1 MNLMPTLISIGLAA
15 SVSLFYLQNQSDK
28 PKEINYRAALSEF
41 EQSAIAF
48 AAHTP
53 LDSNNPQPNSHCQNN
68 MLSDFSKRL
77 PAGSQWTVNIAGLDC
92 DTAILSLT
100 SANSDDFNNLLSA
113 ARASGRSYA
122 TETDTSVTPPTKTIK
137 WTQRLYTRTA
147 SDLGIRAQLKNNR
160 TNSCLDNP
168 CSNTILMPV
177 GTWQKKG
184 GCSKTCDGGIQQYE
198 CIGGK
203 CSQTKPNTQCNT
215 DPCPAIGK
223 WQEDGCTETCG
234 TGIQQYKCI
243 GGECNT
249 PKPSQSCNTN
259 PCPVNGGWSHKDED
273 DWEGCPAMPT
283 CGSFTE
289 TRQCNNPTPQNG
301 GTHCPK
307 LDGTFTTASNLSET
321 RNCRKIG
328 LCGPWGSPTA
338 AYFERDCFT
347 DLKTHTEQILQCNG
361 ISGCKHNGKYF
372 KNGETFTQLIECPRW
387 SNWNDSTECIGTCG
401 SDGKKWQKRT
411 CDFKNELTCK
421 GLDQQQVSCES
432 PCGNWIDQV
441 NCATTPKTCLRPG
454 EKGPIKRVCNGTDKQ
469 FKCIDNIT
477 KKVFNHGKKEYC
489 DTLECGNWG
498 GWSEPD
504 KKCITENEPDHKLT
518 QTCNG
523 KDGCKNHQN
532 EFFKHNELDT
542 KSANLPKCTW
552 TDWGDWSECDVS
564 CGEYG
569 KQSRTRNCTN
579 NTLNCNREE
588 TQWQRCKGSCGK
600 WENTKEC
607 PKGICLKD
615 NEIDPIKRTC
625 NGGDKKYQCISTDT
639 GDTHM
644 HNANEYCGTPRCG
657 EWTEFGECPN
667 PQNTCLEY
675 GENELY
681 KALRCDSDL
690 CERDGKFYN
699 KGYVKKE
706 SCNIPTCGNF
716 SKWSEP
722 KNHCYKEGDPEYET
736 ITRTCNSEN
745 GCKVED
751 GIIVY
756 GTQSQNIEL
765 PKCGKWSDWSEC
777 KAKNNNIN
785 NSCDEVSGIQ
795 TRICSAK
802 ACPPDSSGISAKEK
816 ECFLENCTWV
826 IGPNYSNDK
835 EINIF
840 HHIKEPSKRK
850 VLVQIHKDTKLIAQS
865 TDKCAINSGGK
876 FKELTIEVDGLIFG
890 KSGDGG
896 EGGGFTEFQNTWLFD
911 TIPTLNGE
919 DGKDGG
925 SAICINEA
933 TPAGKVEIKNSD
945 RVSGGQGGG
954 GGGGG
959 ICAGYY
965 DLFTPKGYCFK
976 GGDGG
981 DGFYYKFE
989 NPKFRGKEGK
999 GNPNG
1004 PKSGKG
1010 GNGGSII
1017 NDNSYNDID
1026 IETAT
1031 SGSVGSKPDEYYFS
1045 GFPYNKKHNE
1055 GAAGKAG
1062 KAGSKCKVDSN
1073 HHKVKGCD

>member
-15 SVSLFYLQNQSDK
+15 SVSLFYLQNQSDE

-53 LDSNNPQPNSHCQNN
+53 LDSNNPQPQSHCQNN
-68 MLSDFSKRL
+68 MVSDFSKRL
-77 PAGSQWTVNIAGLDC
+77 PAGTQWTVIIAGLDC

-100 SANSDDFNNLLSA
+100 SADSDDFNNLLSA
-113 ARASGRSYA
+113 ASASGRSYA

-137 WTQRLYTRTA
+137 WTQRLYSRNA
-147 SDLGIRAQLKNNR
+147 SDLGIRAKLKNN
-160 TNSCLDNP
+160 
-168 CSNTILMPV
+168 
-177 GTWQKKG
+177 
-184 GCSKTCDGGIQQYE
+184 KTTACT
-198 CIGGK
+198 
-203 CSQTKPNTQCNT
+203 SQCN
-215 DPCPAIGK
+215 PS
-223 WQEDGCTETCG
+223 TEKKHG
-234 TGIQQYKCI
+234 D
-243 GGECNT
+243 
-249 PKPSQSCNTN
+249 
-259 PCPVNGGWSHKDED
+259 WSHKDGA
-273 DWEGCPAMPT
+273 DWDGCPAMPA
-283 CGSFTE
+283 CGTFTE

-301 GTHCPK
+301 GNHCPK
-307 LDGTFTTASNLSET
+307 LDGTLTTDSNLSET
-321 RNCRKIG
+321 KNCLKIG
-328 LCGPWGSPTA
+328 SCGTWGSPTELNV
-338 AYFERDCFT
+338 ERDCFVGQ
-347 DLKTHTEQILQCNG
+347 KTHTEQIKQCIGGNF
-361 ISGCKHNGKYF
+361 CKHNGKYF
-372 KNGETFTQLIECPRW
+372 KNGETFTQLIECPKW

-401 SDGKKWQKRT
+401 SDGKKLQTRT
-411 CDFKNELTCK
+411 CDSENGLTCK

-441 NCATTPKTCLRPG
+441 NCATIPKTCLRPD

-477 KKVFNHGKKEYC
+477 KKVSNHGEV
-489 DTLECGNWG
+489 DRCGTFQCGKWG

-504 KKCITENEPDHKLT
+504 KKCITENEPDQTLT

-523 KDGCKNHQN
+523 KNGCKNDQDV
-532 EFFKHNELDT
+532 FFKHNERDP

-552 TDWGDWSECDVS
+552 TDWGEWSECDVS

-639 GDTHM
+639 GDTYM